1 MKKCPNCGAPIEHPG
16 DTMCAYCGSP
26 LQDDTP
32 PQQQVTYQRQPQ
44 QPYNGYPQPQ
54 QQPTFDEL
62 NRQWRGMAPQNKSQE
77 IDNKLKLCRIL
88 AIVSLVMFSSFIF
101 AIITIVITAP
111 YTKSL
116 EASDTQIRSAKTSLR
131 MAIIALVLG
140 VLWQMTSFLPLF
152 T

>member
-32 PQQQVTYQRQPQ
+32 SQQQVTYQQQ
-44 QPYNGYPQPQ
+44 QPYNSYPQQQQ

-62 NRQWRGMAPQNKSQE
+62 NRQWRGIAPQNKSNE
-77 IDNKLKLCRIL
+77 IDNKLKICRIL
-88 AIVSLVMFSSFIF
+88 AIVSLVMFTSFIV
-101 AIITIVITAP
+101 AIITIVIAAP
-111 YTKSL
+111 YTTSL
-116 EASDTQIRSAKTSLR
+116 EASDEQRRSAKRSMSL
-131 MAIIALVLG
+131 AILALVLG
-140 VLWQMTSFLPLF
+140 VLWQMATLLPIF

>member
-32 PQQQVTYQRQPQ
+32 PQQQVTYQQQPQ
-44 QPYNGYPQPQ
+44 QPYNSYPQPQ

-77 IDNKLKLCRIL
+77 IDAKLKVCRIL
-88 AIVSLVMFSSFIF
+88 AIVSLVMFTTFIV
-101 AIITIVITAP
+101 AIISIVTTLP

-116 EASDTQIRSAKTSLR
+116 EASDAQRRSAKRSMGL
-131 MAIIALVLG
+131 AILALVLG
-140 VLWQMTSFLPLF
+140 VLWQMTTFLPLF

>member
-32 PQQQVTYQRQPQ
+32 PQQQVTYQQQPQ
-44 QPYNGYPQPQ
+44 QPSYPQQ
-54 QQPTFDEL
+54 QHQPTFDEL
-62 NRQWRGMAPQNKSQE
+62 NRQWRGIAPQNKSQE
-77 IDNKLKLCRIL
+77 IDAKLKVCRIL
-88 AIVSLVMFSSFIF
+88 AIVSLVMFTTFIV
-101 AIITIVITAP
+101 AIISIVTTLP

-116 EASDTQIRSAKTSLR
+116 EASDAQIRSAKTSLR

-140 VLWQMTSFLPLF
+140 VLWQMATFLPIF

>member
-1 MKKCPNCGAPIEHPG
+1 MKKCPNCGAPIEHHG

-32 PQQQVTYQRQPQ
+32 PQQQVTYQQ
-44 QPYNGYPQPQ
+44 QPGYPQQ
-54 QQPTFDEL
+54 QQHQPTFDEL
-62 NRQWRGMAPQNKSQE
+62 NRQWRGIAPQNKSNE
-77 IDNKLKLCRIL
+77 IDNKLKACRIL
-88 AIVSLVMFSSFIF
+88 AIVSLVMFTTFIV

-116 EASDTQIRSAKTSLR
+116 EASDAQIRSAKTSLR

-140 VLWQMTSFLPLF
+140 VLWQMTTFLPLF